1 MNSFSVI
8 AMDNAF
14 EEIKAVLDS
23 AYEFPQEKLDLAL
36 DYQWVSRVLSECHQL
51 YQLFDW
57 NWRQLQA
64 NVCCDYFD
72 CITDPNGR
80 KKDLTLEVNG
90 LTANVISAG
99 KGLIDY
105 LQASSGK
112 DEAFKRFN
120 DLRVAKYSKKSAY
133 YLLYELRNYV
143 QHGQLIVATYA
154 FQDRTKACFDLFQ
167 LKDPLFFTPKG
178 KLVKT
183 FETNIGIIESVK
195 GEPKLSFGLY
205 MDLYNVEIRELYL
218 EFLKCF
224 KNKIKQVTKSLFFFL
239 NRHPRYLTLLPDGEK
254 CLFYKQGDDL
264 HLIMGLEVK
273 LTGKPYLDCLD
284 KTKKQYE
291 QAKKQ
296 AKKRQKNFLKIKQ

>member
-1 MNSFSVI
+1 MNSFSLI
-8 AMDNAF
+8 AMDNVS
-14 EEIKAVLDS
+14 EDLKAALKC

-57 NWRQLQA
+57 NWQQLQT

-72 CITDPNGR
+72 YITDPGGR

-90 LTANVISAG
+90 LTANVISTG

-105 LQASSGK
+105 LQACSGK
-112 DEAFKRFN
+112 DDDFKRFN
-120 DLRVAKYSKKSAY
+120 NLRVAKYSKESAY

-154 FQDRTKACFDLFQ
+154 FQGRTKACFDLFQ

-178 KLVKT
+178 KLVKM
-183 FETNIGIIESVK
+183 FETNIGIIESLK

-205 MDLYNVEIRELYL
+205 MDLYNMEIRELYL

-224 KNKIKQVTKSLFFFL
+224 KNKIRQATKRLFSFL
-239 NRHPRYLTLLPDGEK
+239 DKYPRYLTSLPDGEK
-254 CLFYKQGDDL
+254 CLLYKQGDDL

-273 LTGKPYLDCLD
+273 LTRRPYLDCLD

-291 QAKKQ
+291 KAKKQ
-296 AKKRQKNFLKIKQ
+296 AKKRQKNFSQIKR